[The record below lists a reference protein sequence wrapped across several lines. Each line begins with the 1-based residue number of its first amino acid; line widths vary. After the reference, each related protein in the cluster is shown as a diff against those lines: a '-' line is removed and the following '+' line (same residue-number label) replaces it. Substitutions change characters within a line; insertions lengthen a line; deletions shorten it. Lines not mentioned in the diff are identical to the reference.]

1 MAAAQIKRACQKKSA
16 YEVRSQVWAI
26 TLNSKTHE
34 CKLLSLHARGFRCF
48 EKRKAVFAWLMQQE
62 ADICFLQE
70 TYSTKKIENSWKE
83 QWKGKCPN

>member
-1 MAAAQIKRACQKKSA
+1 M
-16 YEVRSQVWAI
+16 
-26 TLNSKTHE
+26 LGG
-34 CKLLSLHARGFRCF
+34 GFRCF

-83 QWKGKCPN
+83 QWKGECPN